1 MKLLASL
8 KAKDVDLNALDFDY
22 NSFKLRKAARAIIF
36 DEDGRVALIHVSK
49 HDYYM
54 LPGGGIE
61 NGEDAR
67 NGLNREITEEL
78 GCKIEIISEIGRAE
92 VYFDRWS
99 KKQVDYCYTA
109 RVIGSD
115 NNKNLTSFE
124 SEEGHSVIW
133 AHNIHDAAKLVAKAK
148 PENLDG
154 KLVKARDLVFLEAT
168 LAIITQLP
176 LF

>member
-8 KAKDVDLNALDFDY
+8 KAKDVDSNAPDFDY
-22 NSFKLRKAARAIIF
+22 DSFKPRNATRAIVF
-36 DEDGRVALIHVSK
+36 DKDGKVALVHVSK

-61 NGEDAR
+61 DGEDSR

-78 GCKIEIISEIGRAE
+78 GCKIEITSEIGIAE
-92 VYFDRWS
+92 VYFGRWS

-115 NNKNLTSFE
+115 NDKNLTNFE
-124 SEEGHSVIW
+124 SEEGHNVIW
-133 AHNIHDAAKLVAKAK
+133 ANNILDAAELVTQAK

-154 KLVKARDLVFLEAT
+154 KLVKARDLVFLEA
-168 LAIITQLP
+168 ARSQK
-176 LF
+176 